1 MVFPPLKHKMLF
13 GSSQIMPERFKLVLF
28 FSILI
33 FLDSVFSDLIF
44 VDSVLIVKLIFCF
57 LHVCTEVK
65 WGQGGGCSNDRGK
78 NVSTV

>member
-1 MVFPPLKHKMLF
+1 MFIPREDFVLSIACIYMVYVCVY
-13 GSSQIMPERFKLVLF
+13 SCT
-28 FSILI
+28 
-33 FLDSVFSDLIF
+33 SVSCAEYTSEQKTARLC
-44 VDSVLIVKLIFCF
+44 VC